1 MIMLY
6 IGKLNTGNLWVANT
20 ALKQN
25 TLLKILKMNIEQ
37 KYQEI
42 RPEIKS
48 QTQKQTFDDF
58 TAIGLTE
65 GFIESETEEQVI
77 AAWQHLFDTGLCFR
91 LQGRFGRTALSLVE
105 QGVIKVK
112 D

>member
-1 MIMLY
+1 M
-6 IGKLNTGNLWVANT
+6 NLE
-20 ALKQN
+20 K
-25 TLLKILKMNIEQ
+25 
-37 KYQEI
+37 KYSEV

-58 TAIGLTE
+58 TAIGLAE
-65 GFIESETEEQVI
+65 GFIESESEEQVT

-91 LQGRFGRTALSLVE
+91 LQGWFGRTALSLVE